1 MLRTGRTLVK
11 VGQQPCGATVPLS
24 GQKGFRSPRIVL
36 LPRLFATFA
45 RVTER
50 FPFAFCLILLLALS
64 VASCG
69 PMPATNPTPLFP
81 QPTVTPTPTV
91 PPKPTTPWP
100 QDLSQLD
107 RVAAFDELVRLVSE
121 YYPYTCLGYKDVDI
135 QASGDPLRAEL
146 VADPSAETFER
157 VVRDF
162 MAALQDGHA
171 SLAWTPAAAEHY
183 TMPPLLGVA
192 EVEGKA
198 IVTRVMD
205 PSLEEVGLVAGVE
218 IMAVNGLP
226 VSEAL
231 QRVPHF
237 LTACGTEYCRA
248 WKSYHFLLSGEARS
262 TVDITF
268 IDLEGAERQITAQRA
283 SGLEALIRTS
293 RRSASARRLE
303 DDVGYIYLPHFHN
316 DNPPPDAFFES
327 RLREMRDFPFLVI
340 DVRGNGGGS
349 EVYSQAIN
357 GLLFDQRVEY
367 GRYESCIPEEQI
379 DLFVEPGPWYYEGQ
393 VYILIDGG
401 CFSTCADFLQPHWQ
415 TGRSILI
422 GRTAQRGGGNPG
434 RGTVNLPDSLEARF
448 PLLLFLDP
456 DGDERELIEPN
467 IYVPLRIE
475 DIRQGVDRDLGT
487 ALELIAE
494 QRQEVSS
501 HLERGTE

>member
-1 MLRTGRTLVK
+1 MTINQKPGFGRSTSQWYWVPVFF
-11 VGQQPCGATVPLS
+11 VGHSVFSCR
-24 GQKGFRSPRIVL
+24 KNRIS
-36 LPRLFATFA
+36 F
-45 RVTER
+45 
-50 FPFAFCLILLLALS
+50 FAFCLILLMALS
-64 VASCG
+64 LAGCG
-69 PMPATNPTPLFP
+69 PMPTTSLTPLPLQPTATPMPTVVPTP
-81 QPTVTPTPTV
+81 VDS
-91 PPKPTTPWP
+91 WP

-121 YYPYTCLGYKDVDI
+121 YYPYTCLGYKDIDV
-135 QASGDPLRAEL
+135 QASGDELRAGL

-162 MAALQDGHA
+162 MAVLQDGHA
-171 SLAWTPAAAEHY
+171 SLAWTSAAAERY
-183 TMPPLLGVA
+183 TMPPLFQVA

-198 IVTRVMD
+198 IVSQVMD
-205 PSLEEVGLVAGVE
+205 PALEEMGLAAGVE
-218 IMAVNGLP
+218 IIAVDGLP
-226 VSEAL
+226 VGEAL
-231 QRVPHF
+231 ERVPPF
-237 LTACGTEYCRA
+237 LTACGTEYCRT
-248 WKSYHFLLSGEARS
+248 WKSYHFLLSGEAQS

-327 RLREMRDFPFLVI
+327 RLREMRDLPFLI
-340 DVRGNGGGS
+340 TDVRGNGGGS
-349 EVYSQAIN
+349 EVYSQSIN

-367 GRYESCIPEEQI
+367 GRYESCIPEERM

-401 CFSTCADFLQPHWQ
+401 CFSTSTCADFLQPHWQ
-415 TGRSILI
+415 TGRSVLI
-422 GRTAQRGGGNPG
+422 GRTAQRGGGNPS
-434 RGTVNLPDSLEARF
+434 RGTVKLPDGLEARV
-448 PLLLFLDP
+448 PLSLFLDP

-475 DIRQGVDRDLGT
+475 DIRQGVDRDLET

-494 QRQEVSS
+494 QRQEVS
-501 HLERGTE
+501 EDAGP